1 MKMRVKLADV
11 VPHLGD
17 FGEGDTITDEM
28 VAKWEGWE
36 TIRYAFR
43 TERAMAKHTDLDR
56 LIFFINTEAYES
68 DFLRRYSWLKANPKN
83 AFQKGY
89 ITIPEISECASD
101 FIVMTP
107 NGEYTADLKY
117 HKPGLSYIVDRHADI
132 TIYYTPGASDSFI
145 IAKTHENYPLD
156 QLQEVLK
163 NGLN

>member
-17 FGEGDTITDEM
+17 FGRGETITDEM

-56 LIFFINTEAYES
+56 LIFFINTEAFETE
-68 DFLRRYSWLKANPKN
+68 FLRTHIWLKANPKN

-89 ITIPEISECASD
+89 ITIPEVSVCAPD

-117 HKPGLSYIVDRHADI
+117 HKPNYPYIMDRHADI
-132 TIYYTPGASDSFI
+132 TIFYTPGGVDEFVL
-145 IAKTHENYPLD
+145 AKTLKRYPLD